1 MDTGGDL
8 TRLLAG
14 DLEGPAA
21 LDQAFALVYAELKAI
36 AHRALARS
44 AQGTLCT
51 TALVHETYA
60 RLAGDAAPD
69 LRGRKHFYAL
79 CARAMRQIV
88 IDHAR
93 RRQAQKRGDGRPVL
107 ELLEGDAVDYAQ
119 PDTLVALDA
128 ALDALERHD
137 PRLVELLH
145 QRLFAGLELAQIA
158 ELQGIGLRQAQ
169 RDWQRARL
177 WLHHTLLTT
186 DDRGRE

>member
-1 MDTGGDL
+1 MDTGSDL

-44 AQGTLCT
+44 AEGTLCT

-107 ELLEGDAVDYAQ
+107 ELMDGDAVDYAQ

-145 QRLFAGLELAQIA
+145 QRLFAGLDLGQIA

-177 WLHHTLLTT
+177 WLHHTLLAV
-186 DDRGRE
+186 DDGG